1 MQIST
6 YLQFNNRHHTDVRLL
21 PFFSVKLPILIY
33 ILGWRSRKQ
42 FEESW
47 MSLLGV
53 FSLSKEDLSDAEVA
67 ALAQASTIA
76 VSAITG
82 LLLQTLVLPSP
93 GQSNLSEAIHHP
105 RLAPSYNH

>member
-1 MQIST
+1 
-6 YLQFNNRHHTDVRLL
+6 
-21 PFFSVKLPILIY
+21 
-33 ILGWRSRKQ
+33 
-42 FEESW
+42 

-82 LLLQTLVLPSP
+82 LLLQTLMLPSP

-105 RLAPSYNH
+105 RLKSHNQAYLHTFQISIVN